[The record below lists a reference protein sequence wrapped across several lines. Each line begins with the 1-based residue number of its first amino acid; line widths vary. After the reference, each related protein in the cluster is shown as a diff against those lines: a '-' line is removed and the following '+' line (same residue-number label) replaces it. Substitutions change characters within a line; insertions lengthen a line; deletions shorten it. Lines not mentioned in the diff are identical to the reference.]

1 MSFFL
6 IVIFIHYR
14 LMPFERDTQ
23 LCMLDCC
30 LQDNIQLF
38 PKYDNENNKIDN
50 RINRRFWRS
59 KKLDVDDQDDHC
71 QAGKA
76 ENSPTK
82 SAANPSQIAAYQRE
96 NLFNFCSLV

>member
-50 RINRRFWRS
+50 RINKRF
-59 KKLDVDDQDDHC
+59 C
-71 QAGKA
+71 QK
-76 ENSPTK
+76 
-82 SAANPSQIAAYQRE
+82 PSGVVK
-96 NLFNFCSLV
+96 NWM